1 MGRWGEWQSIGRR
14 GGVTSS
20 KSSYIKTISPHASR
34 QNHRTTP
41 IPHPTTTPSI
51 PQPHPTPYL
60 PPARVLSSIAFNFVF
75 GANFKDFSVFLRVK
89 IASFLHL
96 NAEIEREIIGERWKF
111 GRELVLVIV
120 RGIGKL
126 GRIYL

>member
-1 MGRWGEWQSIGRR
+1 M
-14 GGVTSS
+14 
-20 KSSYIKTISPHASR
+20 
-34 QNHRTTP
+34 
-41 IPHPTTTPSI
+41 
-51 PQPHPTPYL
+51 
-60 PPARVLSSIAFNFVF
+60 
-75 GANFKDFSVFLRVK
+75 FLRVK